1 MTDWMCETKEGRKG
15 KKEKEGQKERKK
27 KKQEGEREAR
37 EKERT
42 GEGREEFKVD
52 SQSLWSEPTERMELP
67 STDTEKT
74 AGKTKSLGVG
84 SGNPI
89 QHCCL
94 EKSIDRGV

>member
-1 MTDWMCETKEGRKG
+1 MCETKEGRKG

-27 KKQEGEREAR
+27 KKQEGEREPR

-67 STDTEKT
+67 V
-74 AGKTKSLGVG
+74 GKTSLKGKLKRLFA
-84 SGNPI
+84 N
-89 QHCCL
+89 L
-94 EKSIDRGV
+94 LNWADEYIDM

>member
-52 SQSLWSEPTERMELP
+52 SQSWLTTWL
-67 STDTEKT
+67 ST
-74 AGKTKSLGVG
+74 
-84 SGNPI
+84 
-89 QHCCL
+89 HCCY
-94 EKSIDRGV
+94 R